1 MVSEARLQLTH
12 NCNPTAVSRGSWR
25 WCYRYETEEAEVGML
40 VRLRLPALV
49 RGGRGSRL
57 AIGVLPPSEGEGV
70 ILLQNDDK
78 RELAFMQ

>member
-1 MVSEARLQLTH
+1 MTASPATI
-12 NCNPTAVSRGSWR
+12 PAAVSRGSWR

>member
-1 MVSEARLQLTH
+1 
-12 NCNPTAVSRGSWR
+12 
-25 WCYRYETEEAEVGML
+25 ML

-70 ILLQNDDK
+70 ILPQNNDK
-78 RELAFMQ
+78 HELAFMQ